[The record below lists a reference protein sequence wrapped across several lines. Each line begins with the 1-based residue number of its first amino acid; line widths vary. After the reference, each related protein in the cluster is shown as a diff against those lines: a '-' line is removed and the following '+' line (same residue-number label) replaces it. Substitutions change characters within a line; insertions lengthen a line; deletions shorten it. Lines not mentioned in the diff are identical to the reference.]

1 MAMGERNSRAAR
13 RATGLAVA
21 MVLAASQAAAN
32 DSTATLAA
40 GGLVLTKSEDV
51 ALDREDLYVSAKEV
65 RVHYEFRNV
74 SGKDVS
80 TTVAFPLPDIDLSY
94 YSEVPI
100 TRPGSDPVN
109 FVDFSVRVDGKPVA
123 PTLEARALLNG
134 ADITDYLSSNKL
146 KFSFFADGFTDALL
160 KADPALRKELMARG
174 IAQYDEYDNVYPQ
187 WLDRTAFHWDQV
199 FPAGKTVIVEHRYKP
214 VAGQFY
220 VSKYSLAPND
230 DELKPYC
237 VDNPTRAALWKRIKE
252 RSTKGGEEPDDGLLI
267 ATAVDY
273 ILTTA
278 NNWRGPI
285 GKFRL
290 TIDKGDPA
298 DLLTLCIDGIKK
310 TGPTTFVLEAENYV
324 PKADLRLLIIK

>member
-1 MAMGERNSRAAR
+1 MAKRKWTARERAA
-13 RATGLAVA
+13 GLA
-21 MVLAASQAAAN
+21 LALALMTPPAAAN
-32 DSTATLAA
+32 DSTATLGA
-40 GGLVLTKSEDV
+40 GGLVLTKSEEI
-51 ALDREDLYVSAKEV
+51 ALDREDLYVSAKEI
-65 RVHYEFRNV
+65 RVHYEFRNTG
-74 SGKDVS
+74 GKDVA

-100 TRPGSDPVN
+100 TRPGADPVN
-109 FVDFSVRVDGKPVA
+109 FVDFAVSVDGKPVA

-134 ADITDYLSSNKL
+134 QDITDYLSAKNI
-146 KFSFFADGFTDALL
+146 KFSFFADGFNEALM

-220 VSKYSLAPND
+220 VSKYSLDPKD
-230 DELKPYC
+230 DELKRYC
-237 VDNPTRAALWKRIKE
+237 VDDPTRKSLWKRIKE
-252 RSTKGGEEPDDGLLI
+252 RSTKGGEEPDDGLLM

-290 TIDKGDPA
+290 TIDKGEA
-298 DLLTLCIDGIKK
+298 ANLLTLCIDGLKK
-310 TGPTTFVLEAENYV
+310 TGPTTFVLEAENYA
-324 PKADLRLLIIK
+324 PKTDLRLLIVK

>member
-1 MAMGERNSRAAR
+1 MGERKWNAPTRAA
-13 RATGLAVA
+13 GLAVA
-21 MVLAASQAAAN
+21 LALMASPAAAN
-32 DSTATLAA
+32 DSTATLGA
-40 GGLVLTKSEDV
+40 GGLVLTKSEDIV
-51 ALDREDLYVSAKEV
+51 LDREDLYVSTKEI
-65 RVHYEFRNV
+65 RVHYEFRNT
-74 SGKDVS
+74 SDKDVAA
-80 TTVAFPLPDIDLSY
+80 TVAFPLPDIDLSY

-100 TRPGSDPVN
+100 TRPGTDPVN
-109 FVDFSVRVDGKPVA
+109 FVDFSVSVDGKPVT
-123 PTLEARALLNG
+123 PILEARALLNG
-134 ADITDYLSSNKL
+134 QDITDYLSAKNL
-146 KFSFFADGFTDALL
+146 KFSFFADGFNDALI

-220 VSKYSLAPND
+220 VSKYSLGPND

-237 VDNPTRAALWKRIKE
+237 VDDPTREALWKRIKE
-252 RSTKGGEEPDDGLLI
+252 RSTKGGEEPDDGLLM

-290 TIDKGDPA
+290 TIDKGAPA
-298 DLLTLCIDGIKK
+298 TLLTLCIDGIKK

-324 PKADLRLLIIK
+324 PKADLRLLIVK

>member
-1 MAMGERNSRAAR
+1 
-13 RATGLAVA
+13 
-21 MVLAASQAAAN
+21 
-32 DSTATLAA
+32 
-40 GGLVLTKSEDV
+40 
-51 ALDREDLYVSAKEV
+51 
-65 RVHYEFRNV
+65 
-74 SGKDVS
+74 
-80 TTVAFPLPDIDLSY
+80 
-94 YSEVPI
+94 
-100 TRPGSDPVN
+100 
-109 FVDFSVRVDGKPVA
+109 
-123 PTLEARALLNG
+123 
-134 ADITDYLSSNKL
+134 
-146 KFSFFADGFTDALL
+146 
-160 KADPALRKELMARG
+160 MARG

-214 VAGQFY
+214 VAGQFF
-220 VSKYSLAPND
+220 VSKYSLAPSN

-237 VDNPTRAALWKRIKE
+237 VDDPTRAALWKRIKE
-252 RSTKGGEEPDDGLLI
+252 RSTKGGEEPDDGLLM

-324 PKADLRLLIIK
+324 PKADLRVLIIK

>member
-1 MAMGERNSRAAR
+1 MGGRAWNAR
-13 RATGLAVA
+13 GCAAGLAIA
-21 MVLAASQAAAN
+21 ATLAASHATAN
-32 DSTATLAA
+32 DSTATLGA
-40 GGLVLTKSEDV
+40 GGLVLTKSEDI
-51 ALDREDLYVSAKEV
+51 ALDREDLYVSAKEI
-65 RVHYEFRNV
+65 RVHYEFRNTRDQ
-74 SGKDVS
+74 DVAA
-80 TTVAFPLPDIDLSY
+80 TVAFPLPDIDLSY

-100 TRPGSDPVN
+100 TRPGADPVN
-109 FVDFSVRVDGKPVA
+109 FVDFSVSVDGKPVA

-134 ADITDYLSSNKL
+134 QDITDYLSSKAI
-146 KFSFFADGFTDALL
+146 KFSFFADGFNDALM

-174 IAQYDEYDNVYPQ
+174 IAQYDEYGNVYPQ
-187 WLDRTAFHWDQV
+187 WLDRTAFDWDQV
-199 FPAGKTVIVEHRYKP
+199 FPGGKTVIVEHRYKP

-220 VSKYSLAPND
+220 VSKCSLGANA

-237 VDNPTRAALWKRIKE
+237 VDDPTRKALWKRIKE
-252 RSTKGGEEPDDGLLI
+252 RSTKGGEEPDDGLLMG
-267 ATAVDY
+267 TAVDY

-298 DLLTLCIDGIKK
+298 NLLTLCIDGLKK

-324 PKADLRLLIIK
+324 PKTDLRLLIVK

>member
-1 MAMGERNSRAAR
+1 MVGWISRA
-13 RATGLAVA
+13 RAAALLSVMATVPAA
-21 MVLAASQAAAN
+21 MAN
-32 DSTATLAA
+32 DSTATLGA
-40 GGLVLTKSEDV
+40 GGVVLTKSADI
-51 ALDREDLYVSAKEV
+51 ALDREDLYVSATEI
-65 RVHYEFRNV
+65 RVHYEFRNT
-74 SGKDVS
+74 GDKDVA

-109 FVDFSVRVDGKPVA
+109 FVDFTVSVDRKAVA
-123 PTLEARALLNG
+123 PILEARALLNG
-134 ADITDYLSSNKL
+134 EDITDYLTSRKI
-146 KFSFFADGFTDALL
+146 KFSFFADGFNDALE

-199 FPAGKTVIVEHRYKP
+199 FPAGKTVTVEHRYKP

-220 VSKYSLAPND
+220 VSKYSLGPNG

-237 VDNPTRAALWKRIKE
+237 VDDPTRKALWKRIKE
-252 RSTKGGEEPDDGLLI
+252 RSTKGGEEPDDGLLT

-290 TIDKGDPA
+290 TIDKGDPQN
-298 DLLTLCIDGIKK
+298 LLTLCLDGIKK
-310 TGPTTFVLEAENYV
+310 TGPTTFVVEADNYV
-324 PKADLRLLIIK
+324 PKADLKLLIVK

>member
-1 MAMGERNSRAAR
+1 MGERKWKSSRRTAA
-13 RATGLAVA
+13 LAIA
-21 MVLAASQAAAN
+21 LALTTSPAAAN
-32 DSTATLAA
+32 DSTATLGA
-40 GGLVLTKSEDV
+40 GGLVLTKSDDI
-51 ALDREDLYVSAKEV
+51 ALDREDLYVSTKEI
-65 RVHYEFRNV
+65 RVHYEFRNT
-74 SGKDVS
+74 GGQDVA

-100 TRPGSDPVN
+100 TRPGTDPVN
-109 FVDFSVRVDGKPVA
+109 FVDFSVSVDGKPVA

-134 ADITDYLSSNKL
+134 QDITDYLSSKHI
-146 KFSFFADGFTDALL
+146 KFSFFADGFNDALM

-174 IAQYDEYDNVYPQ
+174 IARYDEYDNVYPQ
-187 WLDRTAFHWDQV
+187 WLDRTAFYWDQV
-199 FPAGKTVIVEHRYKP
+199 FPAGKTIIVEHRYKP
-214 VAGQFY
+214 VAGQFF
-220 VSKYSLAPND
+220 VSKYSLDPKD

-237 VDNPTRAALWKRIKE
+237 VDDPTRKALWKRIKE

-278 NNWRGPI
+278 NNWRGAI

-290 TIDKGDPA
+290 TIDKGDPMN
-298 DLLTLCIDGIKK
+298 LLTLCTDGIKK

-324 PKADLRLLIIK
+324 PKADLRLLIVK